1 MYSGGYSSGS
11 GGGAGGGNAKSMP
24 SVLGYSYVSEDGDQD
39 DSGVFYDGYDND
51 SFDRQPQGTIDEEM
65 EAALRLY
72 ASPITPDL
80 SSNLAHAG
88 KKMSMLFSPGRSRQ
102 NGVGGGAGE
111 LQAGSL
117 RRPLKQ
123 HDPHGGDP
131 GAQSTALQ
139 GTLNA
144 VNLLLGMGVLSLP
157 FALKSSGWII
167 GMSLLVFL
175 TILTNYTGKLLG
187 RCLSSD
193 PAIRTFPDIGYA
205 AYGKSG
211 RAIVS
216 ITFFME
222 LLAACGMYLILCVDN
237 LDHLFP
243 NTPRV
248 DLVLIFTG
256 IVLPTTWT
264 RNLSF
269 LSYFSIIG
277 VVASWFLLIV
287 LIYHG
292 ASTGKLTS
300 PQPTQMYTSFEEWPI
315 SIGLVMVGFAGHAA
329 FPSVYR
335 SLKSKS
341 SFGTVLNASYII
353 VAIANVLIAV
363 CGYLMY
369 GRDTNQEITIN
380 MLQDIKD
387 GVGSPWLVKAATWVI
402 VINPLTKFAL
412 TLNPVAINVESWLE
426 RHCTRSDDT
435 VRMTPHA
442 YAEIDDGES
451 GVGGRSSTS
460 SASCC
465 GAVKKALFRIVVR
478 SVLTG
483 LAVGLAVG
491 VPHFAR
497 VVSFVGAIFSFSVS
511 AIFPPLC
518 YMVICRDRLS
528 TCERVLN
535 VSIVVVCFALA
546 AGGTYGSMFSAA

>member
-1 MYSGGYSSGS
+1 MRQ
-11 GGGAGGGNAKSMP
+11 AGTS
-24 SVLGYSYVSEDGDQD
+24 
-39 DSGVFYDGYDND
+39 
-51 SFDRQPQGTIDEEM
+51 
-65 EAALRLY
+65 
-72 ASPITPDL
+72 
-80 SSNLAHAG
+80 
-88 KKMSMLFSPGRSRQ
+88 
-102 NGVGGGAGE
+102 E
-111 LQAGSL
+111 LQAGGMH
-117 RRPLKQ
+117 RPLNGGAA
-123 HDPHGGDP
+123 DPHGGDA

-139 GTLNA
+139 ATLNA

-157 FALKSSGWII
+157 FALKSSGWAI
-167 GMSLLVFL
+167 GISLLVFL
-175 TILTNYTGKLLG
+175 TVLTNYTGKLLG
-187 RCLSSD
+187 RILSSD
-193 PAIRTFPDIGYA
+193 PTIRTFPDIGFA
-205 AYGKSG
+205 AYGTPG
-211 RAIVS
+211 RAVVS
-216 ITFFME
+216 VTFFLE

-243 NTPRV
+243 KTPRA

-277 VVASWFLLIV
+277 VVASWFLLFV

-300 PQPTQMYTSFEEWPI
+300 PQPTQAYTSFSEWPI

-335 SLKSKS
+335 SLKTKS
-341 SFGTVLNASYII
+341 RFGSVLDASYII

-380 MLQDIKD
+380 MLQDIKE

-412 TLNPVAINVESWLE
+412 TLNPVAISVETWVEGCL
-426 RHCTRSDDT
+426 RRGGDD
-435 VRMTPHA
+435 VRMTPSA
-442 YAEIDDGES
+442 YAPIDDGEEND
-451 GVGGRSSTS
+451 V
-460 SASCC
+460 SCFEKIKT
-465 GAVKKALFRIVVR
+465 AFFRIIVR
-478 SVLTG
+478 SLLTG

-528 TCERVLN
+528 GLERAVN
-535 VSIVVVCFALA
+535 IAIVVICVVLA
-546 AGGTYGSMFSAA
+546 AGGTYGSMFSST